1 MLLIPLNFLILT
13 VRPIFMHMAINP
25 QYLYFHNFV
34 KYADRLCH
42 LFNGGIQKCEIG
54 VLYHAFAEW
63 SGETMLIQSIC
74 RVLEEN
80 QIDCNIISEDYL
92 LDCTFSNHEYIIN
105 QCAHSVLI
113 VPGCTH
119 LPSNIIDIIEKLINL
134 STICNLYFI
143 DQVPEEYTETA
154 DIIRMS
160 QLPALL
166 RNYKILK
173 TQEYVPHL
181 NTFHYIHDDGE
192 LIMLMNTHGFKPV
205 DTSVIVDPHDWCIYD
220 AFNNCQYHLPGNLDS
235 DGFKFHLHLDSY
247 ESMILVEG
255 KSTNKLPSYGEKV
268 ISIANNLNISLK
280 DYKSSDFTLIND
292 TSIGNLA
299 KKYPDFSG
307 SVQYSFTVCLDQ
319 TDLFLLLEGNEIIDV
334 NVNNIACGTRISP
347 KYIFDISH
355 ALHKGE
361 NNFIIT
367 VVNNLARAIRDPF
380 SEYLPNEPFGLL
392 NDIALMKKL

>member
-143 DQVPEEYTETA
+143 DQVPEEYPETA

-166 RNYKILK
+166 RNYPQL
-173 TQEYVPHL
+173 Q
-181 NTFHYIHDDGE
+181 
-192 LIMLMNTHGFKPV
+192 
-205 DTSVIVDPHDWCIYD
+205 
-220 AFNNCQYHLPGNLDS
+220 A
-235 DGFKFHLHLDSY
+235 
-247 ESMILVEG
+247 
-255 KSTNKLPSYGEKV
+255 
-268 ISIANNLNISLK
+268 
-280 DYKSSDFTLIND
+280 
-292 TSIGNLA
+292 
-299 KKYPDFSG
+299 
-307 SVQYSFTVCLDQ
+307 
-319 TDLFLLLEGNEIIDV
+319 
-334 NVNNIACGTRISP
+334 
-347 KYIFDISH
+347 
-355 ALHKGE
+355 
-361 NNFIIT
+361 
-367 VVNNLARAIRDPF
+367 
-380 SEYLPNEPFGLL
+380 
-392 NDIALMKKL
+392 